1 MKKLFSAFVIVL
13 VFASCQAQEKSP
25 QLVSPEVFQSKI
37 ESGSAQLIDVR
48 TPKEFKEGH
57 LKNARN
63 IHLYDQDFGAQIE
76 KLDKEETVYVYCK
89 AGGRSAE
96 AVEIMQKHGFKNIIE
111 LDGGTDSWSESGKTL
126 EIIILE
132 DKL

>member
-1 MKKLFSAFVIVL
+1 MKKLFSTFVIVL

-25 QLVSPEVFQSKI
+25 QLVSPEVFKSKI

-89 AGGRSAE
+89 AGGRSAG

-111 LDGGTDSWSESGKTL
+111 LDGGTDSWSENGKTL